1 MTNKELLKIE
11 HLDYRKN
18 RRVIL
23 HEVNLSIGTGH
34 IIALLGENGAGKTT
48 LMRII
53 SGVAKNYH
61 GTVCL
66 AGHEEEE
73 KRKTHLAM
81 TDPLKGFLK
90 SSQLNDIVVF
100 YKKVYSDFDSE
111 RFEEL
116 KDFMS
121 IDLSMKLSQL
131 SKGMR
136 EKLIVALTFSRQCD
150 LYLLDEPFNGID
162 AMTRKKI
169 VNSILRWKSDDS
181 TIIISDHFVTEV
193 AAILDDVIIIKDRTV
208 FTHVSADEILKKH
221 QSIESYYESL
231 YEGEE

>member
-1 MTNKELLKIE
+1 
-11 HLDYRKN
+11 
-18 RRVIL
+18 
-23 HEVNLSIGTGH
+23 
-34 IIALLGENGAGKTT
+34 
-48 LMRII
+48 
-53 SGVAKNYH
+53 
-61 GTVCL
+61 
-66 AGHEEEE
+66 
-73 KRKTHLAM
+73 
-81 TDPLKGFLK
+81 
-90 SSQLNDIVVF
+90 
-100 YKKVYSDFDSE
+100 
-111 RFEEL
+111 
-116 KDFMS
+116 
-121 IDLSMKLSQL
+121 
-131 SKGMR
+131 MR